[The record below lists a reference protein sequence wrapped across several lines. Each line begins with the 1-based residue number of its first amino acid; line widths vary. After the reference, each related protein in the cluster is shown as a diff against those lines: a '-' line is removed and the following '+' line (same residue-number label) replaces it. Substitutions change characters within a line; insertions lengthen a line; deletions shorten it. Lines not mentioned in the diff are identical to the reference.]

1 MEIRAVDPSQYEA
14 AGRVTAGAYAE
25 FAPPGDAEW
34 AEYLQTIADVGA
46 RAERMLVIAAVEE
59 GRILGTATL
68 EMEQTLGD
76 DDAELPPDTASLR
89 MLGVAPAARGRGVGR
104 ALLEVCL
111 ERARAA
117 GKRVMVL
124 RTTER
129 MEVAAALYRSLG
141 FERDPARDLDGDL
154 RLVAYRLAL

>member
-1 MEIRAVDPSQYEA
+1 M
-14 AGRVTAGAYAE
+14 
-25 FAPPGDAEW
+25 
-34 AEYLQTIADVGA
+34 
-46 RAERMLVIAAVEE
+46 IAAVEE

-68 EMEQTLGD
+68 EMEQTLVD
-76 DDAELPPDTASLR
+76 DDVELPPDTASLR
-89 MLGVAPAARGRGVGR
+89 MLGVDPAARGRGVGR
-104 ALLEVCL
+104 ALVEACL

-141 FERDPARDLDGDL
+141 FERDPERDLEGDL

>member
-1 MEIRAVDPSQYEA
+1 MEIQEVGPSQYEA
-14 AGRVTAGAYAE
+14 AGSVTAGAYAE
-25 FAPPGDAEW
+25 FAPPGDSEW
-34 AEYLQTIADVGA
+34 EEYLQTIADVGG
-46 RAERMLVIAAVEE
+46 RAERTLVIAAVEE

-76 DDAELPPDTASLR
+76 DDVELPPDTASLR
-89 MLGVAPAARGRGVGR
+89 MLGVDPAARGRGVGR
-104 ALLEVCL
+104 ALVESCL

-141 FERDPARDLDGDL
+141 FERDPERDLEGDL